1 MDHTISELQAQI
13 DQLSVALHQWRSSQ
27 DHLEPMEQRLTELT
41 ERCAEILNRWT
52 ATDARHAQ
60 AVGQVEERL
69 NEWNAIESRLQRDAV
84 HRLRELETT
93 IEHEWKS
100 LRQMHE
106 EPIRQLREQAVSLG
120 ETCRTAATLALQSFE
135 KAETRIAALE
145 ADLQGRLTK
154 ISSDVAALAAR
165 TDAPRTSQLPSGG
178 PAPFPLDGVMA
189 IHDELRGGDAPPEA
203 SLAKTAPVPAPAAR
217 ALPEQA
223 LALTA
228 RMDSLEREITS
239 EREEVRAAASRAARL
254 DGYWRLL
261 LAILIIAIIGGGAY
275 AGLLQ
280 RRFSAE
286 IDAAASRAAAAERD
300 AAAATAAA
308 SKQIADSRADAD
320 RQIAEARDTA
330 RQAQLTSNILA
341 APDLVRLTLIG
352 AGNAADAIAH
362 IHWSR
367 AQGLI
372 VNAVRLPA
380 APAGSTYQLWLLG
393 ETPVSAGFLTP
404 DAERRAAIV
413 GPNPPGMPRPVTG
426 VLVTLEPA
434 DGSAAPA
441 GAIVLQRPPVS
452 SPEL

>member
-1 MDHTISELQAQI
+1 
-13 DQLSVALHQWRSSQ
+13 
-27 DHLEPMEQRLTELT
+27 MEQRLTELT

-69 NEWNAIESRLQRDAV
+69 GEWNAIETRLQRDAV
-84 HRLRELETT
+84 QRLRELETT

-106 EPIRQLREQAVSLG
+106 EPIRQLREQAASLG

-145 ADLQGRLTK
+145 ADLQGRLTRL
-154 ISSDVAALAAR
+154 SSDVAALAAR
-165 TDAPRTSQLPSGG
+165 TDAPRTGQLPSGG

-189 IHDELRGGDAPPEA
+189 IHDELRGGDAPPVA
-203 SLAKTAPVPAPAAR
+203 SLAKTAPTPAPK

-239 EREEVRAAASRAARL
+239 EREEVRAAASRTARM

-261 LAILIIAIIGGGAY
+261 LAILIMAIIGGGAY

-286 IDAAASRAAAAERD
+286 IDAASSRAAAAERE
-300 AAAATAAA
+300 AAAATVAA
-308 SKQIADSRADAD
+308 SKQIAESRADAD

-352 AGNAADAIAH
+352 TGSAADAIAH

-372 VNAVRLPA
+372 VNALRLPA

-413 GPNPPGMPRPVTG
+413 GPNPPGIPRPVTG

-434 DGSAAPA
+434 GGSAAPA